1 MITTEMAGVLSRASK
16 RLLNKLPQFE
26 RFTIQRAACKVK
38 EDIARRRKQLEF
50 ELDEVVHIISP
61 GPLDSPQFST
71 PVSQLK
77 QDFRRGRSIVERARN
92 RYLDKTWG
100 KKKNHPPP
108 VGNSS

>member
-1 MITTEMAGVLSRASK
+1 M
-16 RLLNKLPQFE
+16 NKLPQFE